1 MRRSGFKPKAPAR
14 RPAKQIDYTPRPRAT
29 AQALAIAEPRSI
41 VAVPKG
47 PAFKPGKRAPT
58 AAEKAWMDGI
68 TALGCI
74 ACLVDGHPGTPGAV
88 HHILSGGRRM
98 GHMHTIC
105 LCDPG
110 HHQQGQQF
118 GKVSRHPFKAR
129 FEDQY
134 GTESD
139 LLDLTQQL
147 VDVQAREARAN
158 ALAKAAR

>member
-1 MRRSGFKPKAPAR
+1 MKRSGFKSKAQER

-29 AQALAIAEPRSI
+29 VQALVITQPRAV

-47 PAFKPGKRAPT
+47 PACKPGKRAPT

-74 ACLVDGHPGTPGAV
+74 ACLIDGQPGTPGAV

-110 HHQQGQQF
+110 HHQHGQQL

-129 FEDQY
+129 FEGQY
-134 GTESD
+134 GSESD

-147 VDVQAREARAN
+147 VDMAAREARAN
-158 ALAKAAR
+158 ALAKAA

>member
-1 MRRSGFKPKAPAR
+1 MKRGGFKSKAPAR

-29 AQALAIAEPRSI
+29 VQALAISEPRAI
-41 VAVPKG
+41 VTVPKG
-47 PAFKPGKRAPT
+47 PKTKPGKRAPT
-58 AAEKAWMDGI
+58 VAEKAWMDSI

-74 ACLVDGHPGTPGAV
+74 ACLIDGHPGTPGAV
-88 HHILSGGRRM
+88 HHLLSGGRRM

-110 HHQQGQQF
+110 HHQNGQQF

-129 FEDQY
+129 FESQY
-134 GTESD
+134 SSESD

-147 VDVQAREARAN
+147 VNAGTGRAQE
-158 ALAKAAR
+158 LERAAA